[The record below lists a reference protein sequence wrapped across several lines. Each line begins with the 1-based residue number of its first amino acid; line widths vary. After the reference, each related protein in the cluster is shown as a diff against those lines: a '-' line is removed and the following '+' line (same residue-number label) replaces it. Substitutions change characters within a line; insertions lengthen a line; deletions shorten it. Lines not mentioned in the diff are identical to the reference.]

1 MYHVCFVLFFSQ
13 SRDNRYG
20 LLDLKQSMNPLC
32 VTALVPT
39 AMMVV
44 IKLDGGP
51 YLCKTDEVGELC
63 VCAGYTGTSYWGLQG
78 ITIQTFQV
86 QPLMAD
92 SRPLG
97 DKLYVRTGLIGF
109 LGPVSLF

>member
-1 MYHVCFVLFFSQ
+1 MRLMVSLSV
-13 SRDNRYG
+13 
-20 LLDLKQSMNPLC
+20 
-32 VTALVPT
+32 VPYVWT

-44 IKLDGGP
+44 IKLDGAP

-92 SRPLG
+92 GRLLG

-109 LGPVSLF
+109 LGPVSLIL